1 LWKFYTTV
9 AEIHFVLFV
18 AGKFEESMSKF
29 ESVTVVKA
37 ANIYF
42 DGKVTS
48 RTVEF
53 ADGSTKTLGV
63 MLPGEYKFN
72 TGKPELMEIQA
83 GALTYCLA
91 GETTWHE
98 VKGGQAFNV
107 PGNSYFNL
115 KVTEVADYICSFL

>member
-1 LWKFYTTV
+1 
-9 AEIHFVLFV
+9 
-18 AGKFEESMSKF
+18 MSKF
-29 ESVTVVKA
+29 ESVNVAKA

-53 ADGSTKTLGV
+53 ADGSIKTLGI

-83 GALTYCLA
+83 GQLSYCLA
-91 GETTWHE
+91 GETQWHDI
-98 VKGGQAFNV
+98 KGGQSFDV
-107 PGNSYFNL
+107 PGNSYFEL
-115 KVTEVADYICSFL
+115 KVTQVADYICSFL

>member
-1 LWKFYTTV
+1 
-9 AEIHFVLFV
+9 
-18 AGKFEESMSKF
+18 MSKF

-53 ADGSTKTLGV
+53 ADGSIKTLGI

-72 TGKPELMEIQA
+72 TGKPELMEIQS
-83 GALTYCLA
+83 GQLSYCLA
-91 GETTWHE
+91 GETQWHN
-98 VKGGQAFNV
+98 VKGGQSFNV
-107 PGNSYFNL
+107 PGTSYFEL
-115 KVTEVADYICSFL
+115 KVAQVADYICSFL